1 MILLSSNGL
10 NSFFQFMI
18 VLFLFVVVLFVTLW
32 TTRWIAGYQKEK
44 MSGSNMEIVDTMR
57 LSSNQ
62 YIQIVRIG
70 SEYVAIAVSKDS
82 VTKLADVPADQIVL
96 KQPSEEEL
104 VSFKELLE
112 KAKTGK
118 LWEKTKEDKNE

>member
-70 SEYVAIAVSKDS
+70 TEYVAIAVSKDS
-82 VTKLADVPADQIVL
+82 VTKLADVPSDQIVL
-96 KQPSEEEL
+96 KQPSEEEM
-104 VSFKELLE
+104 VSFKELFE

>member
-18 VLFLFVVVLFVTLW
+18 VLFLFLVVLFITLW

-44 MSGSNMEIVDTMR
+44 MNGSNMEIVDTMR

-70 SEYVAIAVSKDS
+70 SDYVAIAVSKDS
-82 VTKLADVPADQIVL
+82 VTKLADVPADQIVM
-96 KQPSEEEL
+96 KESSEETI
-104 VSFKELLE
+104 SFKDLLE
-112 KAKTGK
+112 KAKTASIF
-118 LWEKTKEDKNE
+118 EKSKEDKNE

>member
-1 MILLSSNGL
+1 MILQSSNGL

-18 VLFLFVVVLFVTLW
+18 VLFLFLVVLFVTLW

-44 MSGSNMEIVDTMR
+44 MNGLNMEIVDTMR

-70 SEYVAIAVSKDS
+70 SNYVAIAVSKDS
-82 VTKLADVPADQIVL
+82 VTKLADVPADQVVV
-96 KQPSEEEL
+96 KETSEEM
-104 VSFKELLE
+104 VSFKDLLE
-112 KAKTGK
+112 KAKAAK
-118 LWEKTKEDKNE
+118 IFEKSKEDKNE

>member
-1 MILLSSNGL
+1 MILNSSAGF
-10 NSFFQFMI
+10 NSFMQFLV
-18 VLFLFVVVLFVTLW
+18 VLFLFVVVLGITLW

-70 SEYVAIAVSKDS
+70 GEYIAIAVSKDS
-82 VTKLADVPADQIVL
+82 VTKLAEIPSEQIIL
-96 KQPSEEEL
+96 RQPSEGETR
-104 VSFKELLE
+104 SFKELFE
-112 KAKTGK
+112 KAKGSK
-118 LWEKTKEDKNE
+118 FWEKTNEDKNE

>member
-1 MILLSSNGL
+1 MILNSSAGF
-10 NSFFQFMI
+10 NSFMQFLV
-18 VLFLFVVVLFVTLW
+18 VLFLFVVVLGITLW

-70 SEYVAIAVSKDS
+70 GEYIAIAVSKDS
-82 VTKLADVPADQIVL
+82 VTKLAEIPSEQIIL
-96 KQPSEEEL
+96 RQPSEGETL
-104 VSFKELLE
+104 SFKELFS
-112 KAKTGK
+112 KF
-118 LWEKTKEDKNE
+118 WEKTNEDKNE